1 MSRTR
6 VRRECF
12 GSRYLLD
19 PLDPEMVLQPQRTGG
34 PVWLSWR
41 PRPWG
46 LQQVNMQLLA
56 DVGTDG
62 NSFIFLESFGSCEAK
77 QKYEI

>member
-1 MSRTR
+1 MCVQDLSEERA
-6 VRRECF
+6 

-19 PLDPEMVLQPQRTGG
+19 QLDPDMVLQPQRTGG
-34 PVWLSWR
+34 LGWLSWR

-56 DVGTDG
+56 DVDADG
-62 NSFIFLESFGSCEAK
+62 NSFIFVESFRSCEAK